1 MNMDTTNKNT
11 PTLRDLGYYTESEVA
26 ALYGV
31 KQVTLRN
38 WRNLG
43 IGPPFCKVQGRL
55 TAYAI
60 TGVRKDL
67 ERRTVRPT
75 SK

>member
-1 MNMDTTNKNT
+1 METTKNNT
-11 PTLRDLGYYTESEVA
+11 PTLRDLGYYTETEVA
-26 ALYGV
+26 ALYNV

-43 IGPPFCKVQGRL
+43 VGPSFVRVQGRL
-55 TAYAI
+55 IAYPI

-67 ERRTVRPT
+67 ERRTVRQ
-75 SK
+75 KAN